1 MPTYDYECTSCGVTF
16 ELFQPITEPAR
27 KKLKK
32 SDPKPCDCGAAVRR
46 LIGTGGGIIFKGSG
60 FYQTDYRGDSYKK
73 AEKADKE
80 SSSLASRSD
89 SSASSGESSK
99 SGGSA
104 ESGKKSGEKSD
115 SGGGGKN
122 QAASKSD

>member
-1 MPTYDYECTSCGVTF
+1 MPTYDYECTACGVTF

-32 SDPKPCDCGAAVRR
+32 SDPKPCDCNAPVRR

-60 FYQTDYRGDSYKK
+60 FYQTDYRGESYKK

-80 SSSLASRSD
+80 SSSSKSTSE
-89 SSASSGESSK
+89 SSESSK
-99 SGGSA
+99 SSDSKQ
-104 ESGKKSGEKSD
+104 SGKKSGGGSA
-115 SGGGGKN
+115 SGGGAKN
-122 QAASKSD
+122 ESASKSD